1 MKSKRKKRCRK
12 KSTVIIICFFFQPS
26 RHGLGHSTSRPRRAS
41 QHDAHINL
49 EITPRLCPKLVP
61 LEDVH
66 ARDLVH
72 LLAQQAKELPAT
84 PRRPPLALRGVVLE
98 AQGPAVRACL
108 RVWVYVC
115 VCMCECVQMD

>member
-1 MKSKRKKRCRK
+1 M
-12 KSTVIIICFFFQPS
+12 I
-26 RHGLGHSTSRPRRAS
+26 
-41 QHDAHINL
+41 HIS
-49 EITPRLCPKLVP
+49 IAPRLFPKLVP

-72 LLAQQAKELPAT
+72 LLSQQAKELPAA

-108 RVWVYVC
+108 RVWVYVG
-115 VCMCECVQMD
+115 VCMCECVQRN